1 MKDRLE
7 KFVSDHRSEFDIH
20 EPSERIW
27 ANIQKNQKQQ
37 LPKPGWQSWLWK
49 AAAILVIFG
58 TSLVFFEMLHY
69 RGIHIISLGEK
80 EEEVV
85 IPELKEAELY
95 YSSVLEEKMEEIK
108 PMLTEHPGMDKE
120 INKDLSEL
128 DSMYNVLKK
137 DLKDNIATE
146 EVVHALIENYR
157 MRIDILEE
165 ILSELSENEKRDTV
179 NVKEKDY
186 EI

>member
-7 KFVSDHRSEFDIH
+7 KFITEHRSDFDVY
-20 EPSERIW
+20 EPSETVW
-27 ANIQKNQKQQ
+27 TNIRKNQQQ
-37 LPKPGWQSWLWK
+37 QIAKPGWHSWLWK

-58 TSLVFFEMLHY
+58 SSLVFFEMLHY

-95 YSSVLEEKMEEIK
+95 YSSVLEEKMNEIK

-128 DSMYNVLKK
+128 DSMYNELKK
-137 DLKDNIATE
+137 DLKDNIATG

-165 ILSELSENEKRDTV
+165 ILSELSENEQRDTV
-179 NVKEKDY
+179 KVKEKDY

>member
-1 MKDRLE
+1 MKDKLE
-7 KFVSDHRSEFDIH
+7 KFILEHRNDFDVY
-20 EPSERIW
+20 EPSEEVWGKIE
-27 ANIQKNQKQQ
+27 KNQNKRLQ
-37 LPKPGWQSWLWK
+37 KTSWKGWLWK

-58 TSLVFFEMLHY
+58 SSLIFFEMLHY
-69 RGIHIISLGEK
+69 KGIHIISLEK
-80 EEEVV
+80 EQEEVV
-85 IPELKEAELY
+85 IPELKEAEMY
-95 YSSVLEEKMEEIK
+95 YSSIVEEKMREIK

-128 DSMYNVLKK
+128 DSMYTELKK
-137 DLKDNIATE
+137 DLKDNIATG

-165 ILSELSENEKRDTV
+165 ILSELSEDEQLDTV
-179 NVKEKDY
+179 KVNEKDY